1 MSKKIKIDF
10 ISKKNQIDYPM
21 NHSWGKRGE

>member
-1 MSKKIKIDF
+1 MDIKIKRGF
-10 ISKKNQIDYPM
+10 NSKELIVNVPM